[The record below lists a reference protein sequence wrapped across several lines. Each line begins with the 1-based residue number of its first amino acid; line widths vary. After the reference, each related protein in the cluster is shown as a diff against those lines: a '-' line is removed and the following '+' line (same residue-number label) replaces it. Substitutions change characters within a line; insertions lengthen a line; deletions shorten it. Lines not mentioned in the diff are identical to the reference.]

1 MQHFFSLHF
10 NFVILK
16 NWKIHEI
23 DLLRKFHVIRYRM
36 FLFFLLPAITV
47 MTDMNNHYFQ
57 LDETEGCLVS
67 PTVGQ
72 TCVALYEE
80 MWYRAKVL
88 SISVNDMTVHYVDYG
103 NDETLQPSVVKQ
115 ITPSFLKTPEVAIEC
130 SLDLNRDEWPEES
143 TALFEELT
151 GDEEKKFIIKIVG
164 NQGDR
169 YEVKLFDTDANCLS
183 TQVLST
189 IPGTGMVFKPLISY
203 SDQHRISCK

>member
-1 MQHFFSLHF
+1 
-10 NFVILK
+10 
-16 NWKIHEI
+16 
-23 DLLRKFHVIRYRM
+23 M

-80 MWYRAKVL
+80 MWFRAKVL

-130 SLDLNRDEWPEES
+130 SLDLNRDEWPEQS

-169 YEVKLFDTDANCLS
+169 YEVKLFDTDANCFS
-183 TQVLST
+183 AQVLST